1 MIYLELFLA
10 FLQIG
15 LFSVGGGYAAMPLI
29 QAQVVES
36 HSWLSMSEFTDL
48 VTIAEMTPG
57 PIAVNAATFV
67 GIRVAGIGGAVIATL
82 GDILPSCVI
91 CTLLALLYFRYKEL
105 PMLQSIL
112 GALRPAIVALI
123 AGAGLTILIQV
134 LFSGQIGKDINWIG
148 MLIFLCAFALLRI
161 KKFNPILVMLLSGAA
176 GLLLG
181 AWV

>member
-134 LFSGQIGKDINWIG
+134 LFNGQIGADINWIG
-148 MLIFLCAFALLRI
+148 TVIFLCAFALLRI
-161 KKFNPILVMLLSGAA
+161 KKSNPILVMLLSGAA